1 MFLHY
6 ETPECHQQSNQY
18 NQYISNELIS
28 DHLWLSLTILFPSNE
43 GISHS
48 PVSPSCLRHS
58 GLKVL
63 LRALRSCR
71 WPVPAWRSSAGAEV
85 KISWAPV
92 ASATTRATWPHFFEH
107 KALTLNV
114 SDCGFGDA
122 GVEDLKPLGNVGDTR
137 LGCYFISNCWLSQ
150 SFGCVSLQVSFLW
163 VSGRNQR
170 LVEAL
175 EHSRH
180 SIGLIVEAFEC
191 PKAAWLDGKIGP

>member
-1 MFLHY
+1 MPPQKRGRH
-6 ETPECHQQSNQY
+6 CH
-18 NQYISNELIS
+18 
-28 DHLWLSLTILFPSNE
+28 T
-43 GISHS
+43 
-48 PVSPSCLRHS
+48 V
-58 GLKVL
+58 
-63 LRALRSCR
+63 
-71 WPVPAWRSSAGAEV
+71 
-85 KISWAPV
+85 
-92 ASATTRATWPHFFEH
+92 EH

>member
-1 MFLHY
+1 M
-6 ETPECHQQSNQY
+6 PPQKR
-18 NQYISNELIS
+18 
-28 DHLWLSLTILFPSNE
+28 
-43 GISHS
+43 G
-48 PVSPSCLRHS
+48 RH
-58 GLKVL
+58 GHIV
-63 LRALRSCR
+63 
-71 WPVPAWRSSAGAEV
+71 
-85 KISWAPV
+85 
-92 ASATTRATWPHFFEH
+92 EH